1 MIDIKEL
8 LFKLLDELEPN
19 QTLDIKVDYSYIVL
33 ANKDSILPLAIEM
46 REAFTEEENDMQ
58 RAYRDAFDLRT
69 RTAYEEKFI
78 ADHTIVFNDKR
89 YVIYQELLD
98 MQFYDDYFSVTIAT
112 PEDTHTVY
120 HKYDDINVIK
130 VSHEKSKTIVD
141 DYNTLNDKFKS
152 NK

>member
-19 QTLDIKVDYSYIVL
+19 QTLDVKVDYSYIVL
-33 ANKDSILPLAIEM
+33 ANKDSILPLAIDM
-46 REAFTEEENDMQ
+46 RESLTEEEDDMR

-89 YVIYQELLD
+89 YVIHQELLD

-112 PEDTHTVY
+112 TENTYTLY
-120 HKYDDINVIK
+120 HKYNDIDVIK
-130 VSHEKSKTIVD
+130 VSHEKSNTIVD
-141 DYNTLNDKFKS
+141 DYNALNYKFKS

>member
-19 QTLDIKVDYSYIVL
+19 QILDIKVDYSYIVL
-33 ANKDSILPLAIEM
+33 ANKNSILPLAIEM
-46 REAFTEEENDMQ
+46 REALTEEDDMR
-58 RAYRDAFDLRT
+58 RAYRDAFNLRAQT
-69 RTAYEEKFI
+69 TYEEKFI

-98 MQFYDDYFSVTIAT
+98 MQFHDEYFSVTIAD
-112 PEDTHTVY
+112 PDGTHTTY
-120 HKYDDINVIK
+120 YKYSDINVIK
-130 VSHEKSKTIVD
+130 ISHEKSRTIVD
-141 DYNTLNDKFKS
+141 DYNTLNYKFKS

>member
-19 QTLDIKVDYSYIVL
+19 QTLDVKVDYSYIVL
-33 ANKDSILPLAIEM
+33 ANKDSILPLAIDM
-46 REAFTEEENDMQ
+46 RESLTEEEEDMR

-89 YVIYQELLD
+89 YVIHQELLD

-112 PEDTHTVY
+112 TENTYTLY
-120 HKYDDINVIK
+120 HKYNDIDVIK
-130 VSHEKSKTIVD
+130 VSHEKSNTIVD
-141 DYNTLNDKFKS
+141 DYNALNYKFKS

>member
-19 QTLDIKVDYSYIVL
+19 QTLDVKVDCFYVVL
-33 ANKDSILPLAIEM
+33 ANKNSILPLAIEM
-46 REAFTEEENDMQ
+46 REAFTEEEDDMH
-58 RAYRDAFDLRT
+58 RAYRDAFNLRT

-89 YVIYQELLD
+89 YIIYQELLD

-112 PEDTHTVY
+112 PEDTYTIY
-120 HKYDDINVIK
+120 HKYNDINVIK
-130 VSHEKSKTIVD
+130 VPHEKSKTIVD
-141 DYNTLNDKFKS
+141 DYNALNYKFKS